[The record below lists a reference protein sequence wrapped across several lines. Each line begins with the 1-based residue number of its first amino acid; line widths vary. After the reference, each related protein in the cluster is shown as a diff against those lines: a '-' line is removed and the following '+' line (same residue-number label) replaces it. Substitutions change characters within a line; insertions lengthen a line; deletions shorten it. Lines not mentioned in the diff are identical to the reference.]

1 MTPND
6 PTTLVSLARMNNPG
20 KTNRLLVRQ
29 ALTIVLLL
37 LAVSVMLL
45 SGEPRVA
52 WWAAWIALGYVL
64 LAMVLLIFNQTR
76 LMFVCLGCSAA
87 ICLFFNETSTESRFP
102 TYPGKQVPALEKN
115 IQTEH
120 ESTPAGR

>member
-1 MTPND
+1 
-6 PTTLVSLARMNNPG
+6 MNNPG

-37 LAVSVMLL
+37 VAVSVMLF
-45 SGEPRVA
+45 SGDPRVA
-52 WWAAWIALGYVL
+52 WWAAWIALAYVV

-87 ICLFFNETSTESRFP
+87 ICLFFNETRTTDTSFP
-102 TYPGKQVPALEKN
+102 PYPGKVAPALEKN

-120 ESTPAGR
+120 ESPPAN

>member
-1 MTPND
+1 
-6 PTTLVSLARMNNPG
+6 MNKPG

-29 ALTIVLLL
+29 ALTILLL
-37 LAVSVMLL
+37 LAAVAVMLL
-45 SGEPRVA
+45 SAEPRVA

-87 ICLFFNETSTESRFP
+87 ICLFFKETRPDYPFP
-102 TYPGKQVPALEKN
+102 PYPGKQAPALEKN

>member
-1 MTPND
+1 MTLND
-6 PTTLVSLARMNNPG
+6 TMTLVSLARMDNADKENKP
-20 KTNRLLVRQ
+20 LIRQ

-37 LAVSVMLL
+37 VAVSVMLL
-45 SGEPRVA
+45 SGDPRVA

-87 ICLFFNETSTESRFP
+87 ICLFFNETRTTDTSFP
-102 TYPGKQVPALEKN
+102 PYPGKVAPALEKN

-120 ESTPAGR
+120 ESPPAN

>member
-1 MTPND
+1 MTLND

-87 ICLFFNETSTESRFP
+87 ICLFFNETRTESRFP
-102 TYPGKQVPALEKN
+102 PYPGKQAPALEKN

>member
-1 MTPND
+1 
-6 PTTLVSLARMNNPG
+6 MNNPD
-20 KTNRLLVRQ
+20 KTDRLLVRQ

-37 LAVSVMLL
+37 VAVSVMLL
-45 SGEPRVA
+45 SDDPWAA

-64 LAMVLLIFNQTR
+64 LAIGLLIFNQTR

-87 ICLFFNETSTESRFP
+87 ICLFFNETRTTDSLFP
-102 TYPGKQVPALEKN
+102 PYPGKTAPALEKN

-120 ESTPAGR
+120 EYTPAGR